1 MKRIRL
7 ALGVIGVAYLLL
19 GLVLVNFAVS
29 LGRSPD
35 VGAAYLA
42 VGILAWG
49 GTIAAAGLLAGSVL
63 GTIVL
68 VRHGDTRRPLYLL
81 AILSAWIGA
90 LLLGWLAWEF
100 WTHSSLP
107 QLPAEK

>member
-19 GLVLVNFAVS
+19 GLLVVHFAVN

-35 VGAAYLA
+35 IGAAYLA

-49 GTIAAAGLLAGSVL
+49 STIAGAGLLAGSVL
-63 GTIVL
+63 GTLIL
-68 VRHGDTRRPLYLL
+68 VRHADTRRPLYVL

-90 LLLGWLAWEF
+90 LALGWLAWEF
-100 WTHSSLP
+100 WTNSSLP
-107 QLPAEK
+107 RVGH